1 MRDVSSPAP
10 PGQANEVV
18 PSVIPEQAGMVRY
31 LDPAA
36 ALAYRTPLEPHPASA
51 DNKAA
56 ALLTLMGLMFTL
68 LGRYA
73 GSINAVLTGEGWR
86 RWAAA
91 GLILA
96 FSICA
101 FAAVVQAFRTIL
113 PRFPKVP
120 PSLAFFGDI
129 ARLSRE
135 EYLARVEA
143 LTPEQA
149 VDQILLYNHT
159 TSTICVE
166 KFRQLWRG
174 FRLFQ
179 IAAVCWFGLMA
190 LVAWE
195 VLR

>member
-1 MRDVSSPAP
+1 MQEVSPPAR
-10 PGQANEVV
+10 QNEVI

-36 ALAYRTPLEPHPASA
+36 ALAFRTPLDPHPASA

-68 LGRYA
+68 LGRY
-73 GSINAVLTGEGWR
+73 GSTINAILTGEGWR
-86 RWAAA
+86 RIAAIA
-91 GLILA
+91 LVLA

-135 EYLARVEA
+135 EYVSRVEA

-149 VDQILLYNHT
+149 IDQILLYNHT
-159 TSTICVE
+159 TSMICVE
-166 KFRQLWRG
+166 KFKQLWRG

-179 IAAVCWFGLMA
+179 VAVVCWFGLMA
-190 LVAWE
+190 LVSWE
-195 VLR
+195 ILR

>member
-1 MRDVSSPAP
+1 MQQDVSP
-10 PGQANEVV
+10 PPEQREVI
-18 PSVIPEQAGMVRY
+18 PSVIPEQAGIVRY

-36 ALAYRTPLEPHPASA
+36 ALAYRTPLDPHPASA

-56 ALLTLMGLMFTL
+56 ALLTLLGLMFTL

-73 GSINAVLTGEGWR
+73 AAINAVLTGEGWR
-86 RWAAA
+86 RWAGIALVLGFAA
-91 GLILA
+91 
-96 FSICA
+96 CA

-129 ARLSRE
+129 ANLSRE
-135 EYLARVEA
+135 EYVARVEA

-159 TSTICVE
+159 TSVICVE

-179 IAAVCWFGLMA
+179 VAVLCWFGLMA

>member
-1 MRDVSSPAP
+1 MQEVSPPAR
-10 PGQANEVV
+10 QNEVI

-36 ALAYRTPLEPHPASA
+36 ALAFRTPLDPHPASA

-56 ALLTLMGLMFTL
+56 ALLTLLGLMFTL

-73 GSINAVLTGEGWR
+73 STINAILNAEPWR
-86 RWAAA
+86 RWTAI
-91 GLILA
+91 GLILC
-96 FSICA
+96 FSTCA

-129 ARLSRE
+129 AKLSRE
-135 EYLARVEA
+135 EYVSRVEA

-159 TSTICVE
+159 TSTICVA
-166 KFRQLWRG
+166 KFKQLWRG

-179 IAAVCWFGLMA
+179 VAVVCWFGLMA